1 MKIQYLS
8 DVHLE
13 FGYAELP
20 VTDADVIVAAGDI
33 GIGSTGAE
41 WLKAGRKPTIYIA
54 GNHEYYGGDIDG
66 VQARIQAT
74 VAGTD
79 IKFLECTTTEIDAVR
94 FLGAT
99 FWTDFLG
106 ENEKLME
113 TLHEHMNDFQQISFK
128 GRHLSPTDLARINR
142 ESSAWLESELATAY
156 AGKTVV
162 VTHHAPLFASWD
174 ESMNAIFKGA
184 YCNNLSRFIIDYPI
198 DLWIHGH
205 IHACSDYRA
214 NELRVVC
221 NPRGYDGYQLV
232 EGFDAARTLTLQ

>member
-13 FGYAELP
+13 FGPAELP
-20 VTDADVIVAAGDI
+20 ATDADVIVAAGDI
-33 GIGSTGAE
+33 GIGATGAE
-41 WLKAGRKPTIYIA
+41 WLKAAGKPTIYIA
-54 GNHEYYGGDIDG
+54 GNHEYYGGDLDA
-66 VQARIQAT
+66 VQGRIRET
-74 VAGTD
+74 VVGTD
-79 IKFLECTTTEIDAVR
+79 ISFLKCTAIEIDTVR

-106 ENEKLME
+106 ENEQLMG
-113 TLHEHMNDFQQISFK
+113 TLAEHMNDFQQITYQ
-128 GRHLSPTDLARINR
+128 GRQLSPADLTQINR
-142 ESSAWLESELATAY
+142 ASSDWLEAELATAY
-156 AGKTVV
+156 SGKTVV

-184 YCNNLSRFIIDYPI
+184 YCNNLSRLIIAYPI

-205 IHACSDYRA
+205 VHSCSDYRA

-232 EGFDAARTLTLQ
+232 EGYDPTKTLTLQ